1 MAKNI
6 TPDRIQNFILDPR
19 EYRRVKLSPDDF
31 YYPMA
36 NSTGSVAEHRLVMAK
51 HLERCLQPW
60 EIVHHIDGDPL
71 NNSID
76 NLRLTAPSHHGAYH
90 ERRYGGIKY
99 LSQDELRR
107 LFAAITSKR
116 DKAIFL
122 LAYRHGLRAS
132 EVGMLKVEDIDFNKW
147 RIRIAR
153 LKHSQGG
160 EYLMQPDEIKVLKAW
175 LRERKDTS
183 PYLFQSRTTLPIS
196 RRMVDYL
203 MKKYG
208 EQAGISPDKRH
219 FHVLKHS
226 IATHLLDAGADIR
239 FVQYWIGHKNIQNT
253 VVYAAISN
261 RAREEQA
268 RKVFASPM
276 IVGT

>member
-1 MAKNI
+1 MTKSI
-6 TPDRIQNFILDPR
+6 VPDRIHNFIGDPR
-19 EYRRVKLSPDDF
+19 EYRHIKLSPNDF

-36 NSTGSVAEHRLVMAK
+36 NSGGYVAEHRLVMAK
-51 HLERCLQPW
+51 NLGRCLQPW

-76 NLRLTAPSHHGAYH
+76 NLRLTAPSRHGAYH

-99 LSQDELRR
+99 LSQDELKR
-107 LFAAITSKR
+107 LFATITNKR

-132 EVGMLKVEDIDFNKW
+132 EVGMLKVEDINFNNW
-147 RIRIAR
+147 RISIAR
-153 LKHSQGG
+153 LQNSQGG
-160 EYLMQPDEIKVLKAW
+160 EYLMQADEIKVLRTW
-175 LRERKDTS
+175 LKERKDNS
-183 PYLFQSRTTLPIS
+183 PYLFQSRTTSPIS

-203 MKKYG
+203 MKKYC
-208 EQAGISPDKRH
+208 ELASIPPDKRH

-226 IATHLLDAGADIR
+226 IAMHLLDAGADIR
-239 FVQYWIGHKNIQNT
+239 FVQDWIGHKNIRNT
-253 VVYAAISN
+253 VVYASISN
-261 RAREEQA
+261 RGREEQA

-276 IVGT
+276 IVGI